1 MGKAFLQLHLAI
13 FLAGFT
19 GILGK
24 LITLEQY
31 PLVLWRLTLSVIL
44 LWSLFLLKRKLIL
57 LNFALGLRSVGVGCI
72 AALHWILFFG
82 SIKYANVS
90 VALVCFSSV
99 GFFTAFLEPLINGKG
114 WDLTDFVLGLLVI
127 GGVAVIFH
135 FDPHFQKGI
144 LYGLG
149 SSFLGALF
157 PIYNRRLM
165 QFMNAPTL
173 VTWELTGGWFFLLLF
188 IPIYHYFFPA
198 IRWIPQGNDLLWVFI
213 LASFCTVWAFQL
225 SSNALKQLSAFTV
238 NMSYNLE
245 PVYGILLAFLVFG
258 ENKFLGASFYV
269 GMAIILIALSFQ
281 TIRAIRL
288 KQAA

>member
-1 MGKAFLQLHLAI
+1 MGKAFLQLHLAV

-31 PLVLWRLTLSVIL
+31 PLVLWRLTISVIL
-44 LWSLFLLKRKLIL
+44 LWSFYLLKRKLIL
-57 LNFALGLRSVGVGCI
+57 LDFTLGLRSVGVGCI

-135 FDPHFQKGI
+135 FDPRFQKGI

-165 QFMNAPTL
+165 QHMNAPTL
-173 VTWELTGGWFFLLLF
+173 VTWELTGGWLFLLLF
-188 IPIYHYFFPA
+188 IPLYAYFFPG
-198 IRWIPQGNDLLWVFI
+198 IGWVPRGNDLLWVFI

-225 SSNALKQLSAFTV
+225 SSNALKKLSAFTV

-245 PVYGILLAFLVFG
+245 PVYGILLAFMVFG
-258 ENKFLGASFYV
+258 ENRFLGTSFYA
-269 GMAIILIALSFQ
+269 GMAIILIALGFQ
-281 TIRAIRL
+281 TFRAIRL
-288 KQAA
+288 KQTA